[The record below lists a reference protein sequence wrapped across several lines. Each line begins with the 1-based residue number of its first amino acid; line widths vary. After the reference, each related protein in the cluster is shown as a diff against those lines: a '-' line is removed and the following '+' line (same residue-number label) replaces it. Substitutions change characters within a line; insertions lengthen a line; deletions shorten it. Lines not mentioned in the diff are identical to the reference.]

1 VDFAGSWKLDGIEGD
16 ATFNGLAAAGA
27 PPWLFVTQPQNG
39 TLVIES
45 PVNTS
50 HTRFYRPGKPTTTE
64 IANGTI
70 TMTASWVG
78 KSLVA
83 EGSAKASGGAVT
95 AVKETMSRDGETLV
109 LQIEAGD
116 KTARVRYSR
125 LTEIGPCTT
134 FPTPC
139 KKAGS

>member
-1 VDFAGSWKLDGIEGD
+1 
-16 ATFNGLAAAGA
+16 
-27 PPWLFVTQPQNG
+27 
-39 TLVIES
+39 
-45 PVNTS
+45 VNTS
-50 HTRFYRPGKPTTTE
+50 HTRFYRPGKPTTTD

-70 TMTASWVG
+70 TMTSSWAG
-78 KSLVA
+78 QSLVA

-95 AVKETMSRDGETLV
+95 AVKETLSRDGEALV
-109 LQIEAGD
+109 IQIVAGD
-116 KTARVRYSR
+116 RTARVRYSR